1 MVIANYGEFVDSMK
15 SIHDRKSIHI
25 DDQILCT
32 IVKMKSNVS
41 RMTRNEYKEL
51 NCCRLYPS
59 KYLFRA
65 ADHYKVNS
73 KNL

>member
-32 IVKMKSNVS
+32 VVKMKSNVS
-41 RMTRNEYKEL
+41 RMTRNEHKRL
-51 NCCRLYPS
+51 NCC
-59 KYLFRA
+59 
-65 ADHYKVNS
+65 
-73 KNL
+73 